1 MPELDLRGN
10 GRNPSEHRSAS
21 KTVVTTEKKSST
33 GAATMDAIVARE
45 GVLLALRA
53 LERNAGEA
61 GVDGTTKEQPLG
73 YLRTH
78 WEPVKS
84 QLLAG

>member
-1 MPELDLRGN
+1 
-10 GRNPSEHRSAS
+10 
-21 KTVVTTEKKSST
+21 
-33 GAATMDAIVARE
+33 MDAIVARE

-84 QLLAG
+84 QLLAGECPRREADIPHPPQAFRRMGLGWLLETVKVHA